1 METIRRR
8 IIEVDVHRSLST
20 EIRSSAFI
28 YRGQLATIDGSSR
41 GGSLPVRP
49 VPRPN
54 RFDREPFNRNDRR
67 FPPPFSKIPP
77 HNFPNVFDIPS
88 RETIKKKKKKNS
100 FRRASR
106 KYGSDDISPTDERG
120 IHRGGRGNGTRHS
133 TEEEKIRKDPTRG
146 IRRHSN
152 GSTRKVE
159 LRSIT
164 FDKSSVQG
172 FVRVVTSL
180 LVESRIIGTGEVI
193 RGRDTRDDT
202 VLLFVSFREHREHDP
217 ISMGGLLSER
227 IDRRPRTTPRAPQVF
242 ATLPPLNTNPIRKYR
257 EFSSG
262 NQVFSSRERGHD
274 SPRGIQNF
282 SRNVLCENA
291 APVSFPRTTSYRR

>member
-8 IIEVDVHRSLST
+8 IIEVTVDVHRSLST

-193 RGRDTRDDT
+193 RGRVLETIQYCCLYRFVNT
-202 VLLFVSFREHREHDP
+202 VSTIQLVWEGSSLNAS
-217 ISMGGLLSER
+217 IGGLERHLARHRCSPRFLPEYRSTQISRIFVRKPGFLLSR
-227 IDRRPRTTPRAPQVF
+227 TRPRLAPRNPEF
-242 ATLPPLNTNPIRKYR
+242 FPECPL
-257 EFSSG
+257 
-262 NQVFSSRERGHD
+262 
-274 SPRGIQNF
+274 
-282 SRNVLCENA
+282 
-291 APVSFPRTTSYRR
+291 